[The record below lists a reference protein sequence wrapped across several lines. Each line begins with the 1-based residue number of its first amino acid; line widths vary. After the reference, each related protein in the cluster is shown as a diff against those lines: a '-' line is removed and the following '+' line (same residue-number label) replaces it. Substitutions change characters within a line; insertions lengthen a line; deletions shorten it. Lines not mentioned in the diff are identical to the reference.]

1 MKTGPDNQLQI
12 GGNLADVLMFGTAA
26 GAGGMGLWHMLKN
39 MKAKREKERAQQ
51 ADFQGIA
58 NTPSPLLTA
67 KQSLDL
73 SSAPIAASGLG
84 GAGLGA
90 LIGAL
95 RAEKGKRLSG
105 ALTGAGVGGGLGLA
119 GSTLM
124 STPGREA
131 LGRMMGASPEGSN
144 TSHTGFLNRTMNML
158 ALPVGGGLAA
168 AGGAAAVNSLLQD
181 DKVNDNKDKV
191 QKSRDDYFK
200 TLLNQDDE
208 KTAFETALDSVY
220 ETCEKQAEGNWG
232 EWALNRIRDI
242 PGMFNADNAQGAAS
256 YGMMVPALAALT
268 AGGVGA
274 AHMYNKTKSNSQA
287 KLYAAAQKARERLR
301 GLDSP
306 WVDPAELAQVK
317 HLTSQGGLPNAIGR

>member
-1 MKTGPDNQLQI
+1 MLTGADNQLRI
-12 GGNLADVLMFGTAA
+12 GGNLADVLMLSTAA

-51 ADFQGIA
+51 ADFQSIA
-58 NTPSPLLTA
+58 NAPSPLLTA
-67 KQSLDL
+67 KQGFDL
-73 SSAPIAASGLG
+73 SSSPIAASGLG

-119 GSTLM
+119 GGTLL

-144 TSHTGFLNRTMNML
+144 TSHTGFLNRTINTL
-158 ALPVGGGLAA
+158 ALPIGGGLAA
-168 AGGAAAVNSLLQD
+168 AGGAAAVNSLLKD
-181 DKVNDNKDKV
+181 DKVDDNKDKV

-208 KTAFETALDSVY
+208 KTAFDTALDKIY

-232 EWALNRIRDI
+232 EWALNKIKDI
-242 PGMFNADNAQGAAS
+242 PGMFTADNAQGVASWAAA
-256 YGMMVPALAALT
+256 VPAIAALT

-274 AHMYNKTKSNSQA
+274 AHMYNKTRSNSQA

-301 GLDSP
+301 GLDAP
-306 WVDPAELAQVK
+306 WVDPVELAQVK
-317 HLTSQGGLPNAIGR
+317 QLTSQSGMPNAVGR